1 MIVVRGAVLVQDH
14 IQRVR
19 LIERKN
25 IPDSVVNQV
34 SSTDR
39 IPSVRCICCRWLI
52 GFATNIL
59 IGVGG
64 NLSQPAV
71 LHRAVAVKTFLNP
84 YERQGKMVCHFTVDG
99 PEMVCRS
106 LSSGDAISKR
116 ITSCSGILAASVSI
130 LRKFLTNFPQLPRV
144 SLGDADFCCD
154 PPYTCR
160 ICLPACLARRMV
172 ENGQGLGVSRGVG
185 VS

>member
-25 IPDSVVNQV
+25 IPDSDVNEM

-39 IPSVRCICCRWLI
+39 IPSVRCICCQWFI
-52 GFATNIL
+52 GFATTTDQR
-59 IGVGG
+59 GG

-84 YERQGKMVCHFTVDG
+84 YERQGKMVRHFTVDG
-99 PEMVCRS
+99 A
-106 LSSGDAISKR
+106 GDGMPIAVFR
-116 ITSCSGILAASVSI
+116 
-130 LRKFLTNFPQLPRV
+130 
-144 SLGDADFCCD
+144 
-154 PPYTCR
+154 
-160 ICLPACLARRMV
+160 
-172 ENGQGLGVSRGVG
+172 
-185 VS
+185 